1 MTSDDPLERFI
12 AACQSLGL
20 VRRGRPDDRLYA
32 DLKRDLES
40 LNPSPDQYQR
50 GVRAAA
56 LAAGM

>member
-1 MTSDDPLERFI
+1 MPDTDPLERFV
-12 AACQSLGL
+12 AACHALGL
-20 VRRGRPDDRLYA
+20 QRRGRPDDRLYA
-32 DLKRDLES
+32 DLKRDLVA

>member
-1 MTSDDPLERFI
+1 MTPDDPIERFV

-40 LNPSPDQYQR
+40 LNPTPAQDER
-50 GVRAAA
+50 GTRAAA
-56 LAAGM
+56 LAAGV